1 MSFKAGDLVDL
12 KDISYF
18 KEKNLMVDNVIS
30 TIVYS
35 FELNDI
41 NFKNIKIKSEKS
53 YCEGCQQHEVGVSNL
68 SKTNP
73 EIVFYLSID
82 WFKNKETQLELFS

>member
-1 MSFKAGDLVDL
+1 MSFKVGDLVDL

-18 KEKNLMVDNVIS
+18 KEKNLMVKNFITS
-30 TIVYS
+30 KVYS
-35 FELNDI
+35 LELNDI
-41 NFKNIKIKSEKS
+41 NFKNIKIESGKR
-53 YCEGCQQHEVGVSNL
+53 YCEACKQHEVGVSNL
-68 SKTNP
+68 SKANP